1 MDKLNVSNFGPIK
14 EANVAFGDLTFIVGP
29 QATGKS
35 LFLELFKL
43 IVDQKNIVST
53 LKKNNLVIKDRN
65 DLIDCY
71 FGKGLSSLFNSNT
84 KAIFNKKDFDIDSL
98 IDLNRSAEEK
108 IFYIPAQRIMSFDDG
123 SPKGFINFNLST
135 PYILRSFS
143 ENLRLFIQDMPFDIF
158 FSIDRYKNFGGKN
171 NVLHSIF
178 NEADIE
184 LHLNNFKREL
194 KLKVGDMS
202 IPFMAWSAGQK
213 EFMPLFLAFYSLI
226 APTNLIKRPDYKWV
240 IVEEP
245 EMGLH
250 PKAIESVLLEIIDLM
265 NRGYK
270 IVVSTHSSTFLDFA
284 WTVNCIKKNDDD
296 TFRKAMC
303 ELFGYEPD
311 SAIDL
316 FDNIKKKSIKT
327 YFSAKS
333 NADGVVFTDIS
344 SLDAC
349 DDNIDISEWGG
360 LSSFAG
366 KASEV
371 VSKYI
376 ID

>member
-53 LKKNNLVIKDRN
+53 LKNNFEIKNRD
-65 DLIDCY
+65 DLLNCY
-71 FGKGLSSLFNSNT
+71 FGNGLSSLFNSNT
-84 KAIFNKKDFDIDSL
+84 KAVFNKKDFDIDSL

-108 IFYIPAQRIMSFDDG
+108 IFYIPAQRIMSFNDG
-123 SPKGFINFNLST
+123 SPKGFIDFNLST
-135 PYILRSFS
+135 PYIHRSFS
-143 ENLRLFIQDMPFDIF
+143 ENLRLFIQEMPLKLFLD
-158 FSIDRYKNFGGKN
+158 IDRYKNFGKKN
-171 NVLHSIF
+171 SVRHTIF

-184 LHLNNFKREL
+184 LNLNNFKREL
-194 KLKVGDMS
+194 KLKVGDMN
-202 IPFMAWSAGQK
+202 IPFMAWSSGQK
-213 EFMPLFLAFYSLI
+213 EFMPMLLAFYSLI

-250 PKAIESVLLEIIDLM
+250 PQAIKSVLLEIIDLM

-303 ELFGYEPD
+303 ELFGYESD
-311 SAIDL
+311 TAIDL

-327 YFSAKS
+327 YFPAKS
-333 NADGVVFTDIS
+333 NANGVVFTDIS

>member
-1 MDKLNVSNFGPIK
+1 MDKLNISNFGPIN

-43 IVDQKNIVST
+43 IVDKSNIVST
-53 LKKNNLVIKDRN
+53 LKNNYIILDRTTLLN
-65 DLIDCY
+65 CY
-71 FGKGLSSLFNSNT
+71 FGKGLSSLFSSNT
-84 KAIFNKKDFDIDSL
+84 KVVFNNKFFDIDSL
-98 IDLNRSAEEK
+98 LYLNRSVKEK
-108 IFYIPAQRIMSFDDG
+108 IYYIPAQRIMSLNDG
-123 SPKGFINFNLST
+123 SPKGFIDFNLST
-135 PYILRSFS
+135 PYVLRSFS
-143 ENLRLFIQDMPFDIF
+143 ESLRQFIQEMDDIEILSGINKYEKF
-158 FSIDRYKNFGGKN
+158 GIEHTIQKSILRD
-171 NVLHSIF
+171 
-178 NEADIE
+178 ADI
-184 LHLNNFKREL
+184 LLDLSSQGRREL
-194 KLKVGDMS
+194 KLKVGNMD

-226 APTNLIKRPDYKWV
+226 APSKLVKRPDYKWV

-265 NRGYK
+265 NKGYK
-270 IVVSTHSSTFLDFA
+270 VVVSTHSSTFLDFA
-284 WTVNCIKKNDDD
+284 WTFNCIKKNDDNIVK
-296 TFRKAMC
+296 KALC
-303 ELFGYEPD
+303 ELFGFENT
-311 SAIDL
+311 AVDL

-349 DDNIDISEWGG
+349 DDDLDISEWGG

-366 KASEV
+366 RASDV

-376 ID
+376 VD

>member
-1 MDKLNVSNFGPIK
+1 MSLN
-14 EANVAFGDLTFIVGP
+14 
-29 QATGKS
+29 
-35 LFLELFKL
+35 
-43 IVDQKNIVST
+43 
-53 LKKNNLVIKDRN
+53 
-65 DLIDCY
+65 
-71 FGKGLSSLFNSNT
+71 
-84 KAIFNKKDFDIDSL
+84 
-98 IDLNRSAEEK
+98 
-108 IFYIPAQRIMSFDDG
+108 DG
-123 SPKGFINFNLST
+123 SPKGFIDFNLST

-143 ENLRLFIQDMPFDIF
+143 ENLRLFIQGIPLNLLFAYTIGL
-158 FSIDRYKNFGGKN
+158 YKHFGKKN
-171 NVLHSIF
+171 SVRHTIF

-184 LHLNNFKREL
+184 LQLNNFKREL
-194 KLKVGDMS
+194 ILRVGDMN

-226 APTNLIKRPDYKWV
+226 APTNLVKRPDYKCI

-303 ELFGYEPD
+303 ELFGYEYD
-311 SAIDL
+311 TAIDL

-344 SLDAC
+344 SLDASN
-349 DDNIDISEWGG
+349 DNIDISEWGG